1 MNKFIVI
8 EGIDGAGTTTQSIL
22 LAKRIF
28 ENRKDVKIL
37 LTREPTGGKYGLKI
51 RKILAESKRPQLHRT
66 ELLKL
71 FIQDRREHL
80 KSLEN
85 FEGIVISDRHKH
97 STFAYQQA
105 QGVKFNQIFRVHQK
119 FRLPDL
125 TIILDLPVKI
135 ACQRIETKK
144 QLEVFDRHK
153 SFLDIVRKNY
163 LVLPSQL
170 PKEKIYLINGSASR
184 EQVSRQIWKKVKN
197 LVK

>member
-1 MNKFIVI
+1 M
-8 EGIDGAGTTTQSIL
+8 
-22 LAKRIF
+22 
-28 ENRKDVKIL
+28 
-37 LTREPTGGKYGLKI
+37 
-51 RKILAESKRPQLHRT
+51 
-66 ELLKL
+66 
-71 FIQDRREHL
+71 

-119 FRLPDL
+119 FRLPDI